1 MRPVVWIIFLCTL
14 ITAGCSPQP
23 DKPASLQKDMSYRAL
38 GNYCWEEIA
47 RMKAQQIGITKVV
60 RVNGKTDSLPVKDS
74 AGLQALFRP
83 LMDAD
88 VNKPSLLDAYQI
100 DTIADQFHGDTTFI
114 YHTKGKQTWPAQ
126 LILDV
131 DKEGRI
137 KTAQV
142 SSYTKNLVYEYRQ
155 EVLYERNKQ
164 LRVSTY
170 QKIIFLKPE
179 SLEVQAWFQ
188 PTTKHT

>member
-1 MRPVVWIIFLCTL
+1 MRPLARNFFLCAL
-14 ITAGCSPQP
+14 LLAGCGLQT
-23 DKPASLQKDMSYRAL
+23 DKPAPLQKDMSYRAL

-47 RMKAQQIGITKVV
+47 RMKEQRIGVTKVV
-60 RVNGKTDSLPVKDS
+60 RVNGQTDSLMVKDS
-74 AGLQALFRP
+74 AGLQALFKP

-88 VNKPSLLDAYQI
+88 VSKPSLADAYQV
-100 DTIADQFHGDTTFI
+100 DTIADQFHRDTTFI

-131 DKEGRI
+131 DSAGRI

-164 LRVSTY
+164 LRVSTF

-179 SLEVQAWFQ
+179 SLEVLAWFH
-188 PTTKHT
+188 PTTNNS

>member
-1 MRPVVWIIFLCTL
+1 
-14 ITAGCSPQP
+14 
-23 DKPASLQKDMSYRAL
+23 
-38 GNYCWEEIA
+38 
-47 RMKAQQIGITKVV
+47 MKAQQIGITKVV

>member
-1 MRPVVWIIFLCTL
+1 MRPLARSFFFCALL
-14 ITAGCSPQP
+14 FAGCGLPP
-23 DKPASLQKDMSYRAL
+23 DKPASLQKDRSYRAL

-47 RMKAQQIGITKVV
+47 RLKEQRIGVTKVV
-60 RVNGKTDSLPVKDS
+60 RVNGQADSLMVKDS

-88 VNKPSLLDAYQI
+88 ISKPSLADAYQV

-131 DKEGRI
+131 DSAGRI

-164 LRVSTY
+164 LRVSTF

-179 SLEVQAWFQ
+179 SLEVLAWFQ
-188 PTTKHT
+188 PTTNHS

>member
-1 MRPVVWIIFLCTL
+1 MRPVVWIISLCAL
-14 ITAGCSPQP
+14 AVAGCDGQP
-23 DKPASLQKDMSYRAL
+23 GRPDSLQKDKSYRAL
-38 GNYCWEEIA
+38 GNYSREEIA

-60 RVNGKTDSLPVKDS
+60 RVNGKADSLAVKDS
-74 AGLQALFRP
+74 AGLEALFRP

-88 VNKPSLLDAYQI
+88 VSKPSHSGAYNI

-114 YHTKGKQTWPAQ
+114 YQTRGKQTWPAQ

-164 LRVSTY
+164 LRVSTF

-179 SLEVQAWFQ
+179 HLEVQAWFH
-188 PTTKHT
+188 PTTKNT

>member
-1 MRPVVWIIFLCTL
+1 MRPVVWTIFLCAL
-14 ITAGCSPQP
+14 ALAGCNVQP
-23 DKPASLQKDMSYRAL
+23 GRPESLEKDKSYRAL

-47 RMKAQQIGITKVV
+47 RMKEQQIGITKVV
-60 RVNGKTDSLPVKDS
+60 RVNGKADSLAVKDS
-74 AGLQALFRP
+74 TGLEALFRP

-88 VNKPSLLDAYQI
+88 VSKPSLSGAYNI

-114 YHTKGKQTWPAQ
+114 YHTRGKQTWPAQ

-131 DKEGRI
+131 DKEGHI

-164 LRVSTY
+164 LRVSTF

-179 SLEVQAWFQ
+179 SLEVQAWFH
-188 PTTKHT
+188 PTTRNT